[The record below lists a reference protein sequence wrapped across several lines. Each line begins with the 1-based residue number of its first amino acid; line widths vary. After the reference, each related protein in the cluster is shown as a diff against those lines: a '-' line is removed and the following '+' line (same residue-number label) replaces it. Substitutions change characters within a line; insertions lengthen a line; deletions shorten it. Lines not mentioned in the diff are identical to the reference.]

1 MYITVRQGWLG
12 GKEMMKRIL
21 LLCAFVFALGSVCR
35 ADLEVV
41 YDNFDTPQNNS
52 FYGPFNRVDEFGDD
66 IYLGGIA
73 RTIEKVE
80 LECYANIRAMS
91 PTKYA
96 IFRFYRQDGSIYE
109 KSDVEVHRPG
119 TLLFESKPL
128 QIKTGYSILNI
139 ENINLPMHDPSFFW
153 TLQFYGLEEGDN
165 AGMILYKTP
174 SVGFS
179 YGDFWIR
186 SMDADHQPKADFVPY
201 NFGTSLSGNFG
212 LRIYASSAPDVRFVG
227 AEPVENGVEV
237 SVFGAVYQPIEIQS
251 AAQPEG
257 PWLVEKYA
265 VLEGW
270 TNTFLLHTDPSL
282 YYKAVAVDK
291 VPPTISYDDF
301 LSSYQTNS
309 CVLNIQGMPG
319 SHFGIFRTTD
329 AIQWEGV
336 ETNYFMGP
344 NLSRTFTLGENK
356 AELYCVQ
363 ELPLETPEVIRIT
376 RCPDQESDL
385 AYIRGPRGRLAGIS
399 YSADAVTWSKPVKE
413 RFSFF
418 AADDSNYRS
427 GLLTVLFP
435 RHYTEESNFHF
446 RIQLLD

>member
-1 MYITVRQGWLG
+1 
-12 GKEMMKRIL
+12 MMKRIL
-21 LLCAFVFALGSVCR
+21 FLCAFVFAVGLTCR
-35 ADLEVV
+35 ADLELV

-66 IYLGGIA
+66 IYLGGVA

-80 LECYANIRAMS
+80 LECYASINTVS
-91 PTKYA
+91 PSKYA
-96 IFRFYRQDGSIYE
+96 IFRFYRQDGPIYE
-109 KSDVEVHRPG
+109 GETEAEVHLPG

-128 QIKTGYSILNI
+128 QVKSGYSILNI
-139 ENINLPMHDPSFFW
+139 ENIGLRMNDPSFFW

-174 SVGFS
+174 TVGFS

-186 SMDADHQPKADFVPY
+186 SIDAETHLPKSDFLPY
-201 NFGTSLSGNFG
+201 NFGISLSGNFG
-212 LRIYASSAPDVRFVG
+212 LRIYASSAPKVQFVG
-227 AEPVENGVEV
+227 AEPVEGGVEV

-257 PWLVEKYA
+257 PWHVEKYA
-265 VLEGW
+265 VLVGW

-282 YYKAVAVDK
+282 YYQAVAVDN

-301 LSSYQTNS
+301 LSGYQTNK
-309 CVLNIQGMPG
+309 CVLNVQGMPG
-319 SHFGIFRTTD
+319 SHFAIFRTTD
-329 AIQWEGV
+329 TIQWKGV
-336 ETNYFMGP
+336 DTNYFIGP
-344 NLSRTFTLGENK
+344 NLSRTFDLGENK
-356 AELYCVQ
+356 AELYCFQ
-363 ELPLETPEVIRIT
+363 ELPLETPEIIKISRFA
-376 RCPDQESDL
+376 DQESDV

-399 YSADAVTWSKPVKE
+399 YSADGVTWSKPVKE

-446 RIQLLD
+446 KIQLLD